1 MTHPHL
7 ARRPPSEGNRSTFT
21 WAAWMSRSEY
31 SQWQRIFTV
40 QNSPGDNLSNN
51 AAVQLTGDS
60 WYNSLRFFDT
70 MDHSDSHNTDNTDV
84 NSEHRVKDC
93 GGWYHFV
100 VAVDTTAANADDRNK
115 IFINGHTFFNY
126 TSFLRKRLIIIFC

>member
-40 QNSPGDNLSNN
+40 QDSSGDNLTIN
-51 AAVQLTGDS
+51 AAVQFAGDS
-60 WYNSLRFFDT
+60 YNNTFRFFDT
-70 MDHSDSHNTDNTDV
+70 MEHSDSHNTTNIDKY
-84 NSEHRVKDC
+84 SEHKVKDC

-100 VAVDTTAANADDRNK
+100 VVGRVQILLNLNLDL
-115 IFINGHTFFNY
+115 FY
-126 TSFLRKRLIIIFC
+126 QMII

>member
-40 QNSPGDNLSNN
+40 CESPGDNLTTN
-51 AAVQLTGDS
+51 ASVQFAGDS
-60 WYNSLRFFDT
+60 YNNTLRFFDT
-70 MDHSDSHNTDNTDV
+70 MNHSDSHNTDDTNV
-84 NSEHRVKDC
+84 YSRHRLKDC
-93 GGWYHFV
+93 GGWYHLMV
-100 VAVDTTAANADDRNK
+100 VIDTTAPNADDRNK
-115 IFINGHTFFNY
+115 IFINGLKVKDFAN
-126 TSFLRKRLIIIFC
+126 S